1 MADRY
6 DLYESL
12 SLDSSASTEELRA
25 KLDEKLAE
33 MRSENVPEYSG
44 QFQETFTARQI
55 LGEDFRRQ
63 AYDAQLADDNASIT
77 ILTLR
82 QLAAQQPPAHQQP
95 AQQGTA
101 QQDPVQ
107 PESAAATT
115 NQSSASQ
122 SAPAESAQQAW
133 MNQPPVTE
141 TMVTTTVTTVVPP
154 LPEDASM
161 KDAWARLPKF
171 PKITASVY
179 GVAMLLGY
187 ITAAAAIYVGFANL
201 NSAADAGNRD
211 SSLGSIFGDIAE
223 IYLSLINVGSAS
235 AFFTLGIVIALLSMF
250 WFNKILHG
258 RNVRALP
265 YLVASTAPLGVGL
278 LVMSF
283 FVQDE
288 MIFVCLILTGLVL
301 VAATALA
308 LTKDLRAWFRGQKL
322 VRTTQPALA
331 QGYMPQY
338 PQGS

>member
-12 SLDSSASTEELRA
+12 SLDPSASTEELRA
-25 KLDEKLAE
+25 QLDEKLAE

-63 AYDAQLADDNASIT
+63 DYDAQLADDNASIT
-77 ILTLR
+77 IATLR
-82 QLAAQQPPAHQQP
+82 ELAA
-95 AQQGTA
+95 
-101 QQDPVQ
+101 Q
-107 PESAAATT
+107 PESASETT
-115 NQSSASQ
+115 SQ
-122 SAPAESAQQAW
+122 SAPAEPTQQEW

-141 TMVTTTVTTVVPP
+141 TMVTTTVTTTVPP
-154 LPEDASM
+154 LPENATI
-161 KDAWARLPKF
+161 KDAWKRLPKF
-171 PKITASVY
+171 PRITASVY
-179 GVAMLLGY
+179 GVATILGY
-187 ITAAAAIYVGFANL
+187 ITATAAIYVGFANL
-201 NSAADAGNRD
+201 NSAADAGSRD
-211 SSLGSIFGDIAE
+211 SSLGSVFGDIAE

-258 RNVRALP
+258 RNIRALP
-265 YLVASTAPLGVGL
+265 YLVASTTPLGVGL

-288 MIFVCLILTGLVL
+288 MIFVCLILTGVAL
-301 VAATALA
+301 VAATALT
-308 LTKDLRAWFRGQKL
+308 LTKDMRAWFRGQKL
-322 VRTTQPALA
+322 VRTTQPAPA